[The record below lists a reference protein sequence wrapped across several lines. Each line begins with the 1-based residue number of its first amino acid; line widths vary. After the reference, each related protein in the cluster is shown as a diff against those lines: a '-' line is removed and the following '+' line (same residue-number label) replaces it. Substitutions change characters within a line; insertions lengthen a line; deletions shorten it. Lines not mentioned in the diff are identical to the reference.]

1 MNMIFLK
8 KVFGKYILYL
18 VCNDGDLVALAYGKN
33 KEEVIEKIKNKQILP
48 RPIKLYIEDE
58 FLNEIDSKFIKVEDS
73 ILFDMD
79 SGKRVG
85 KIEII
90 MLGFSRNGICYLD
103 VTSMIELKKA
113 LINDVIQ
120 NESDF
125 YIFSDINKNMYY
137 ECEEVLSQLGYEI
150 YNIRS
155 TERLNFKLDF
165 LSKEDS
171 KIAIFVENN
180 IIENVLERIFLEKE
194 KSNIGNNKKIKIIL
208 DYKLLDEMDYK
219 NLKANNMVIENEE
232 DLNHIK
238 N

>member
-1 MNMIFLK
+1 M
-8 KVFGKYILYL
+8 
-18 VCNDGDLVALAYGKN
+18 
-33 KEEVIEKIKNKQILP
+33 
-48 RPIKLYIEDE
+48 YIEDE

-85 KIEII
+85 KIEIVI
-90 MLGFSRNGICYLD
+90 LGFARNGICYLD

-155 TERLNFKLDF
+155 TERLNLKLDF

-194 KSNIGNNKKIKIIL
+194 KSNIGHNKKIKIIL

-219 NLKANNMVIENEE
+219 NIKVNDIVIENEE
-232 DLNHIK
+232 ERASMGQFLEIGFSRAGLGLDYKGDKIDESDSFILNDVK
-238 N
+238 GEK